1 MENNNVN
8 QSRPVGEKLWTHD
21 FVLLLIMSFA
31 NMFCMQLITT
41 SIAPWVSS
49 LDLPSSY
56 TGLFTLCFTLPCL
69 IGCFVWARLTRK
81 TGRRIIILTGS
92 LLFGVCVL
100 LMPLAAP
107 GVALIVI
114 LRIIQGAGYSA
125 VNNGM
130 MATQADVITP
140 KRLGEGLGFFGMA
153 QSLTLVIGP
162 GTALFIIQK
171 GGFVPVFVML
181 AALCA
186 CVFVLC
192 LFLRAK
198 IGAKDMRQQP
208 GEEMEEDRSQRG
220 LWLFLEKKSIFPCLL
235 LLLSM
240 AALGS
245 TNFYAATYAADLQ
258 FGNASL
264 FFVVYALAEVA
275 VLTVVG
281 RLSDRLPMGMLL
293 IPGMVVSALGLL
305 WLSSVHSAAP
315 FLLASIPIGVG
326 TGMIVPVAQAAAFRG
341 VEKHRRG
348 MASATYYIA
357 FDGGMCLGSLIWG
370 FAIEGAGFRGMY
382 RYAAALLVVT
392 AIICAVVTALKK
404 ENKGSARPV
413 SDGR

>member
-1 MENNNVN
+1 MK
-8 QSRPVGEKLWTHD
+8 RWTV
-21 FVLLLIMSFA
+21 FLSVLVLLICCCLPVCAAETEDAFPYICDTELLLTDSEWISLEELAEQISRQYQCAVYFV
-31 NMFCMQLITT
+31 TVDDYT
-41 SIAPWVSS
+41 YYGDGSIYEVAKEIY
-49 LDLPSSY
+49 LTYDLGWGTEKS
-56 TGLFTLCFTLPCL
+56 
-69 IGCFVWARLTRK
+69 
-81 TGRRIIILTGS
+81 
-92 LLFGVCVL
+92 GV
-100 LMPLAAP
+100 
-107 GVALIVI
+107 
-114 LRIIQGAGYSA
+114 
-125 VNNGM
+125 
-130 MATQADVITP
+130 
-140 KRLGEGLGFFGMA
+140 
-153 QSLTLVIGP
+153 
-162 GTALFIIQK
+162 
-171 GGFVPVFVML
+171 
-181 AALCA
+181 
-186 CVFVLC
+186 
-192 LFLRAK
+192 
-198 IGAKDMRQQP
+198 
-208 GEEMEEDRSQRG
+208 
-220 LWLFLEKKSIFPCLL
+220 L

-392 AIICAVVTALKK
+392 AIICAAVTALKK